1 MTESLYRR
9 LLGPA
14 YTELPMPI
22 QEMHEVRDSLTAH
35 GYATVERGS
44 GLVAK
49 VLSSVF
55 GFPPA
60 GNDVPLTVTFTVTE
74 QREEWNRSFAGR
86 RFYSTQEVGK
96 GGRAGLLV
104 ERFGVFSFAMT
115 VLERDRMLRLCIADG
130 RFLGVPLPA
139 FLLPRIEVF
148 EHDAD
153 DRFNFHVDLGM
164 PLVGR
169 LVLYTGWLVPEG
181 VRRALDRALDAAV
194 RPTPSGLRP
203 GRDAIAAT

>member
-1 MTESLYRR
+1 MTEPLYRR

-14 YTELPMPI
+14 YSELPGPI
-22 QEMHEVRDSLTAH
+22 QEMHEVRAGLTAR
-35 GYATVERGS
+35 GFATVERGK
-44 GLVAK
+44 GPIVAL
-49 VLSSVF
+49 LSAVF
-55 GFPPA
+55 GFPPT
-60 GNDVPLTVTFTVTE
+60 GRDVPLTVTFTVTE
-74 QREEWNRSFAGR
+74 HREEWNRDFDGKQ
-86 RFYSTQEVGK
+86 FYSTQELGA
-96 GGRAGLLV
+96 GHRGGLLV

-115 VLERDRMLRLCIADG
+115 ALVRDRRLHLDIAGG

-139 FLLPRIEVF
+139 FVLPRIEVF

-181 VRRALDRALDAAV
+181 SA
-194 RPTPSGLRP
+194 
-203 GRDAIAAT
+203 GR